1 VSIDNIKNIRS
12 ADNQETVQNKV
23 KNSSDPNEFINLL
36 HDFVEQNKT
45 VNGMDRSE
53 KSFERIQNSA
63 NYSSYNQL
71 KVNHIDR
78 QTANSQLVEK
88 IVNGSSDE
96 ERLAK
101 LEQVK
106 NRLAAG
112 FYLRDDIID
121 ETAGKIVDSLIK

>member
-1 VSIDNIKNIRS
+1 MSIDNIKNIRS